1 LRVYAEK
8 HGPET
13 GHPERIAFAAD
24 RLLDWWGDRCVDAIL
39 PETCRLYRNAR
50 LKAGV
55 KTATAGRELSTLRA
69 ALIWSHRNGYLVS
82 VPAVECP
89 PTQPGKD
96 RWLTRQEIA
105 RLLREARREPKSRLH
120 LPLFILLA
128 LYTGARR
135 SALLELQWTQI
146 DFVRGFIDLNPAGR
160 PQTKKRRAR
169 VPMPRQLRWFL
180 LRAQART
187 NCPYVLNYH
196 GEPLKQVRHSF
207 ANACARA
214 GLDGVTGHTLR
225 HTCGTWLAQAGVPL
239 WQISG
244 WLGHTMAATTELYAH
259 HHPDHLGDARAALE
273 RRRQA

>member
-13 GHPERIAFAAD
+13 GHPDRIAFAAD
-24 RLLDWWGDRCVDAIL
+24 RLLDWWGDRCVDAIR
-39 PETCRLYRNAR
+39 PETCQQYRNAR
-50 LKAGV
+50 VQAGV
-55 KTATAGRELSTLRA
+55 KVSTAGRELVTLRA
-69 ALIWSHRNGYLVS
+69 ALMWAQRNAYLTSAPFVQ
-82 VPAVECP
+82 CP
-89 PTQPGKD
+89 PRQPGKD
-96 RWLTRQEIA
+96 RWLTRSEVA
-105 RLLREARREPKSRLH
+105 RLLWEARREPKSRHH

-135 SALLELQWTQI
+135 GALLELRWTQI
-146 DFVRGFIDLNPAGR
+146 DFVHNIINLNPPGR
-160 PQTKKRRAR
+160 SETKKRRAR

-196 GEPLKQVRHSF
+196 GEPLKQVKHSF

-214 GLDGVTGHTLR
+214 GLAGVTGHTMR

-244 WLGHTMAATTELYAH
+244 WLGHTEAATTALYAH
-259 HHPDHLGDARAALE
+259 HHPSHLGEARQALE
-273 RRRQA
+273 RRRSA